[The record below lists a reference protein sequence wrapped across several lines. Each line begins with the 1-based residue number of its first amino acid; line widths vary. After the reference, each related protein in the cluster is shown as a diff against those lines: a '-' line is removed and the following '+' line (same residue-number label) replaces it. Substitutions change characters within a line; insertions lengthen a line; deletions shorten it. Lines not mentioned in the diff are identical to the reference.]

1 LPPSDRHNEGKG
13 RSRDGRRKN
22 PPTEF
27 LWAFG
32 KRIPK
37 TILSRIQIEEDLPP
51 HADLPD
57 MFNDDYWRWRRY
69 NMPRLVEF
77 LDIEAP
83 SVLLS

>member
-1 LPPSDRHNEGKG
+1 MHPRWQ
-13 RSRDGRRKN
+13 RKKSAYRITLGLWKEN
-22 PPTEF
+22 PQDHSV
-27 LWAFG
+27 
-32 KRIPK
+32 RIP
-37 TILSRIQIEEDLPP
+37 IEEDLPP